1 MDEVYKYVMENF
13 GLFHHFDSTVIDY
26 GKGKKRPV
34 TIKSSC
40 GDFFTKKEDINPG
53 DVVWKK
59 WKNVK
64 IPFLFDKDESKEI
77 VEFFD
82 NRAVINYD
90 IISSAFYFLTGWNEY
105 VNNGKDRFG
114 RVAYEYSI
122 IKKLGIVET
131 PVVNYYFDILF
142 TALKK
147 VTDVQKI
154 NFDDNHDFVTVLTH
168 DIDTCKSAWLEGGL
182 SELKKKRPFGIPYL
196 FFKKITGNDLW
207 MNFQTV
213 SETDLRY
220 GKSSTFFFLSEKGK
234 AGKIKNADY
243 NIKSGNIRK
252 HIAGLIDRGHEIGVH
267 GSAGTHLSAKKLSN
281 DINKTGVN
289 NIIGNR
295 FHFLLFDIV
304 KTVNV
309 LSDANIKYDTTLG
322 FAEHPGFRRGI
333 CYPFFLYDFENG
345 KTSNV
350 LEIPLI
356 LMDSTLQNKK
366 YMNLKKE
373 DGPDKIKA
381 VIDEIKKFNG
391 VFTILWHN
399 TFFSKYK
406 YGGWKRVYISI
417 LDYCNEN
424 NSIFTS
430 AKDLYQKTVKTAN

>member
-1 MDEVYKYVMENF
+1 M
-13 GLFHHFDSTVIDY
+13 
-26 GKGKKRPV
+26 
-34 TIKSSC
+34 
-40 GDFFTKKEDINPG
+40 
-53 DVVWKK
+53 
-59 WKNVK
+59 
-64 IPFLFDKDESKEI
+64 
-77 VEFFD
+77 
-82 NRAVINYD
+82 
-90 IISSAFYFLTGWNEY
+90 
-105 VNNGKDRFG
+105 
-114 RVAYEYSI
+114 
-122 IKKLGIVET
+122 
-131 PVVNYYFDILF
+131 VNYYFDILF

-356 LMDSTLQNKK
+356 WSD
-366 YMNLKKE
+366 
-373 DGPDKIKA
+373 
-381 VIDEIKKFNG
+381 
-391 VFTILWHN
+391 
-399 TFFSKYK
+399 
-406 YGGWKRVYISI
+406 
-417 LDYCNEN
+417 
-424 NSIFTS
+424 
-430 AKDLYQKTVKTAN
+430 